1 MAVSKRRV
9 GGSGWAGV
17 YGSFIGLAK
26 ATAKGSSGR
35 LRSAKKT
42 KLEKTDA
49 TPAKGVVELAMQS
62 PDEVLSQA
70 AKRVRAVQ
78 ADIDSVKQRLSTLN
92 SQLVTLT
99 AALRR
104 ELDRVN
110 GTDSPASGKRPKRSK
125 A

>member
-1 MAVSKRRV
+1 MSKRRV

-42 KLEKTDA
+42 SKKTDA
-49 TPAKGVVELAMQS
+49 VLPLGVVELATQS
-62 PDEVLSQA
+62 ADQALSQA

-78 ADIDSVKQRLSTLN
+78 ADIDNTKQRLSTLN
-92 SQLVTLT
+92 GQLVTLNT
-99 AALRR
+99 ALNR
-104 ELDRVN
+104 ELARVN
-110 GTDSPASGKRPKRSK
+110 GTETPAAKRRPRRQK

>member
-1 MAVSKRRV
+1 MSKRRV

-42 KLEKTDA
+42 PSRRTDA
-49 TPAKGVVELAMQS
+49 VPPLGVVELATQS
-62 PDEVLSQA
+62 ADQALSQA

-78 ADIDSVKQRLSTLN
+78 ADIDNTKQRLSTLN
-92 SQLVTLT
+92 GQLVTLNT
-99 AALRR
+99 ALNR
-104 ELDRVN
+104 ELARVN
-110 GTDSPASGKRPKRSK
+110 GTEAPALKKRPRRSR

>member
-1 MAVSKRRV
+1 MSKRRV

-35 LRSAKKT
+35 LRSSKKT
-42 KLEKTDA
+42 PSKKTD
-49 TPAKGVVELAMQS
+49 TVPPLGVVELATQS
-62 PDEVLSQA
+62 ADQALSQA

-78 ADIDSVKQRLSTLN
+78 ADIDNTKQRLSTLN
-92 SQLVTLT
+92 GQLVTLT
-99 AALRR
+99 TALNR
-104 ELDRVN
+104 ELARVN
-110 GTDSPASGKRPKRSK
+110 GTETPAVKKRPRRSK